1 MKDKNKNKYK
11 KYKYFYFVK
20 SVFKDTNMN
29 NFDKIKFTE
38 ESLYS
43 VSKVVGSQF
52 LYKIISKFYKDTS
65 SLVLTDC
72 TANIGSDSI
81 FLSDYFQSIN
91 SIELKKE
98 NYEALRNNVEV
109 FKKRNI
115 KLYHD
120 DSNTLLPTLKQ
131 DIIYIDAPWGGRDY
145 KKKEKVKLY
154 LGKDEI
160 MQFYSKHKHLSQM
173 FIFKV
178 PNNYDFSTL
187 KKINN
192 NYKLYQSKKKKFLI
206 IVILKN

>member
-72 TANIGSDSI
+72 TAPQI
-81 FLSDYFQSIN
+81 
-91 SIELKKE
+91 
-98 NYEALRNNVEV
+98 
-109 FKKRNI
+109 
-115 KLYHD
+115 
-120 DSNTLLPTLKQ
+120 
-131 DIIYIDAPWGGRDY
+131 
-145 KKKEKVKLY
+145 
-154 LGKDEI
+154 
-160 MQFYSKHKHLSQM
+160 
-173 FIFKV
+173 
-178 PNNYDFSTL
+178 
-187 KKINN
+187 
-192 NYKLYQSKKKKFLI
+192 
-206 IVILKN
+206 